1 MRVSIVV
8 PIYNESENIRPLA
21 DELNQLADTMELEI
35 LIVDDGSTDDT
46 WHQIEAAAGTCAVIR
61 PVRIPVN
68 RGQSNAML
76 RGMHMA
82 TGEVIVFMDG
92 DLQNDPTDIP
102 TLVDCLES
110 CDVVCGYRAKRR
122 DSWSRRVGSRIAN
135 VVRNWVT
142 HDDIRD
148 TGCSLK
154 AFKAAFRNDIP
165 HLDGAHRF
173 LAAYFH
179 LHGRI
184 ICEVPVN
191 HRPRRYGTSKYT
203 NLKRLPRTVADLFGF
218 HWYRKRL
225 LHSVME
231 SSTVEP

>member
-8 PIYNESENIRPLA
+8 PIFNETENIRPLT
-21 DELNQLADTMELEI
+21 DELMQLADWMEREV

-46 WHQIEAAAGTCAVIR
+46 WQQIEAAAVAHTSIR
-61 PVRIPVN
+61 PLRILKN
-68 RGQSNAML
+68 MGQSNAML
-76 RGMHMA
+76 HGMHMA
-82 TGEVIVFMDG
+82 TGDVIVFMDG
-92 DLQNDPTDIP
+92 DLQNDPTEIP
-102 TLVDCLES
+102 TLVDGLDS
-110 CDVVCGYRAKRR
+110 CDVVCGFRAKRQ

-135 VVRNWVT
+135 IVRNWIT
-142 HDDIRD
+142 HDGIRD

-154 AFKAAFRNDIP
+154 AFKSVFRDDIP

-184 ICEVPVN
+184 IREVPVG
-191 HRPRRYGTSKYT
+191 HRSRRFGESKYT

-225 LHSVME
+225 LHSVRE
-231 SSTVEP
+231 NSPVEP